1 MSQAERANYKKVRS
15 ILISL
20 PKPVQKS
27 PYQELEQRYGLQI
40 DFREFTRV
48 DAVSV
53 KEVRRQKINPAEFTS
68 VILPSKNSVDH
79 FFRTCTEMRVKMSE
93 ETKYFCVT
101 ESIANYLQKFIVYRK
116 RKVFYPAKELSEMKS
131 AFLKHK
137 EKETFLLPIS
147 NLGAKDV
154 TTFLHEI
161 GINYQEA
168 MMYAAVSSDLS
179 DLKDIFYDVLAF
191 FSPLAIKSLWDNFPD
206 FKQNDTRIAVF
217 GPNTHQAAVESG
229 LVVNISAPSPEAP
242 SMPRALEKYI
252 QLSNKEA

>member
-1 MSQAERANYKKVRS
+1 MSQAERANYKKVKS

-27 PYQELEQRYGLQI
+27 PYQDLELKYGLKI
-40 DFREFTRV
+40 DFREFTHV
-48 DAVSV
+48 EAVTV
-53 KEVRRQKINPAEFTS
+53 KEVRRQKVNPAEFSS
-68 VILPSKNSVDH
+68 VILPSKHSVDH
-79 FFRTCTEMRVKMSE
+79 FFRTCNEMRIKMSE
-93 ETKYFCVT
+93 DTKYFCMS

-116 RKVFYPAKELSEMKS
+116 RKVFFVTKDISELKS
-131 AFLKHK
+131 SFLKHK

-154 TTFLHEI
+154 TNFLTEI
-161 GINYQEA
+161 NVKYTEA

-217 GPNTHQAAVESG
+217 GQNTHLAAVESG
-229 LVVNISAPSPEAP
+229 LIVNISAPSPESP
-242 SMPRALEKYI
+242 SMPMALEKYI
-252 QLSNKEA
+252 QPANKE